1 MTTSNI
7 NFVQAD
13 EFYIEDLDTLKVVAD
28 PLRLQIIEIVF
39 DHPHTVKQV
48 GKKLGLPHSKL
59 YYHINMLEKHGLIS
73 IASTRMVSGIVE
85 KSYQASAR
93 MFRIKR
99 GLLNPSRTTADGN
112 ADVFVEAVLENAK
125 RDIKEN
131 VRSGLIDLSGD
142 TSPLNLNISRSTTR
156 LTPDEATDFQERLR
170 ALVSEFKEKSAHG
183 HNPDQQTYAL
193 VTAMYPT
200 LRGAR
205 PENENTHV

>member
-1 MTTSNI
+1 MTTSDI
-7 NFVQAD
+7 DFVQAD

-48 GKKLGLPHSKL
+48 GNKLGLPASKL
-59 YYHINMLEKHGLIS
+59 YYHINLLEKHGLIS

-99 GLLNPSRTTADGN
+99 GLLNPSRTKEDGSAN
-112 ADVFVEAVLENAK
+112 VFVAAILENAK

-142 TSPLNLNISRSTTR
+142 TSPFNLNISRSTAR
-156 LTPDEATDFQERLR
+156 LTPDEATEFQERLQ

-200 LRGAR
+200 LRGSR
-205 PENENTHV
+205 PDDENTQS